1 MPEGNEIHRFAKL
14 HAATYVGKT
23 ICVESP
29 NGRFPGAAL
38 LTGRKLKAVIAHG
51 KHLAY
56 DFGRDR
62 KLHIHMGRFGDFTEG
77 KMPYPEVKGVLRMR
91 WSTATDW
98 LELRGATDVSVYSD
112 AQWKAVEDRLG
123 ADPLEPGA
131 DPSAAILCIRKAN
144 APIAALL
151 MDQTLFAGIGN
162 IYRAELLYRARQD
175 PFESG
180 KDVPEKTLNG
190 LWRDA
195 VTLMSGGMEDRRIV
209 TTRAKDRPHPK
220 GKAQPDEVH
229 YVYRRHGQPCFVCG
243 TTIQRKDLAGRTL
256 YWCPTCQAPKPGSNK
271 PKTGKETV
279 DRRNSETNGRQTK
292 GQQTKSRQTDG

>member
-1 MPEGNEIHRFAKL
+1 VPEGNEIHRFAKL

-38 LTGRKLKAVIAHG
+38 LTGRKLKSVIAHG

-56 DFGRDR
+56 DFGRDL

-112 AQWKAVEDRLG
+112 AQWKAVEARLG
-123 ADPLEPGA
+123 ADPLEPNA
-131 DPSAAILCIRKAN
+131 DPSAAILYIRKAN

-175 PFESG
+175 PFVARRCCRGRGRGSY
-180 KDVPEKTLNG
+180 
-190 LWRDA
+190 A
-195 VTLMSGGMEDRRIV
+195 VVRR
-209 TTRAKDRPHPK
+209 
-220 GKAQPDEVH
+220 
-229 YVYRRHGQPCFVCG
+229 
-243 TTIQRKDLAGRTL
+243 LAGQHGRGVVAAAGGGGLRACGGT
-256 YWCPTCQAPKPGSNK
+256 AG
-271 PKTGKETV
+271 
-279 DRRNSETNGRQTK
+279 RRAWAVLGPAACCLRSGR
-292 GQQTKSRQTDG
+292 

>member
-1 MPEGNEIHRFAKL
+1 VPEGNEVHRYAKL

-38 LTGRKLKAVIAHG
+38 LTGRKLKSVIAHG

-62 KLHIHMGRFGDFTEG
+62 KLHIHLGRFGDFTEG

-98 LELRGATDVSVYSD
+98 LELRGATDISVYSE
-112 AQWKAVEDRLG
+112 AQWQAVEARLG
-123 ADPLEPGA
+123 PDPLVPDA
-131 DPSAAILCIRKAN
+131 DPSPAIAYIRKAN
-144 APIAALL
+144 TPIAALL
-151 MDQTLFAGIGN
+151 MDQTVFAGIGN

-175 PFESG
+175 PFARG
-180 KDVPEKTLNG
+180 KDVGEQTLKA

-195 VTLMSGGMEDRRIV
+195 VKLMSDGMVDRRIV
-209 TTRAKDRPHPK
+209 TTRPKDRPHPK
-220 GKAQPDEVH
+220 GEAQPHEIH
-229 YVYRRHGQPCFVCG
+229 YVYRRHGKPCFVSG
-243 TTIQRKDLAGRTL
+243 TIIQRQDLAGRTL
-256 YWCPTCQAPKPGSNK
+256 YWCPTCQAPTDKPTGNK
-271 PKTGKETV
+271 
-279 DRRNSETNGRQTK
+279 
-292 GQQTKSRQTDG
+292 

>member
-1 MPEGNEIHRFAKL
+1 VPEGNEVHRFAKL
-14 HAATYVGKT
+14 HTATFVGKS

-123 ADPLEPGA
+123 ADPLEPSA
-131 DPSAAILCIRKAN
+131 DPSAAILYIRKAN

-175 PFESG
+175 PFAKG
-180 KDVPEKTLNG
+180 KDVSEKTLKA
-190 LWRDA
+190 LWSDA
-195 VTLMSGGMEDRRIV
+195 LKLMPEGMEDRRIV
-209 TTRAKDRPHPK
+209 TTRAKDRPHPR

-229 YVYRRHGQPCFVCG
+229 YVYRRHGKPCFVDG

-256 YWCPTCQAPKPGSNK
+256 YWCPTCQASKA
-271 PKTGKETV
+271 
-279 DRRNSETNGRQTK
+279 TK
-292 GQQTKSRQTDG
+292 KS